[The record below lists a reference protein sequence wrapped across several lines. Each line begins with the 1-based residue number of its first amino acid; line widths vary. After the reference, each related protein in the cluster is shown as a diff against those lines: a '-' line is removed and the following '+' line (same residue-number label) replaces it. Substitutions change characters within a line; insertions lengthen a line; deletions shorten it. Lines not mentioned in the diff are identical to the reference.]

1 MKQLPLSGVIIVSIE
16 HVIATPFCTR
26 QLADYLSRVTIIECQ
41 ENRDFP
47 AIMMNGLKMICV
59 YSFSSEGES

>member
-26 QLADYLSRVTIIECQ
+26 QFADYFSRVTIIECQ
-41 ENRDFP
+41 ETGTFP

>member
-26 QLADYLSRVTIIECQ
+26 QLADYFSRVTIIECQ
-41 ENRDFP
+41 ENRDFSC
-47 AIMMNGLKMICV
+47 NYDERLKN
-59 YSFSSEGES
+59 

>member
-26 QLADYLSRVTIIECQ
+26 QLADYFSRVTIIECQ
-41 ENRDFP
+41 RKQ
-47 AIMMNGLKMICV
+47 GL
-59 YSFSSEGES
+59 FLQL

>member
-26 QLADYLSRVTIIECQ
+26 QLADYFSQVTIIECQ
-41 ENRDFP
+41 ENRDFSC
-47 AIMMNGLKMICV
+47 NYDERLKNDLCIL
-59 YSFSSEGES
+59 FFI